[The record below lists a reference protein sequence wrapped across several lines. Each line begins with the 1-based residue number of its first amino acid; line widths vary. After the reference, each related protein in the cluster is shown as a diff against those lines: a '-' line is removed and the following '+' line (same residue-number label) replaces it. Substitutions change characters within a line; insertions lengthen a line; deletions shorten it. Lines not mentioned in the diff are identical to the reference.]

1 MSNSVNLGTVGISGG
16 IAISGF
22 PTPAV
27 TQTIVSASSNT
38 NHAAAGTPVLCRN
51 TTGGKVFYLTQIAF
65 YQTNNGAMPQYL
77 MLYDNATL
85 VYKTMIDV
93 QRTATNNAFGVGYVN
108 VHFAVP
114 LAIATSLKIDA
125 SVAMGTVY
133 NIHFI
138 GYEQ

>member
-27 TQTIVSASSNT
+27 TQTLVSASSNT
-38 NHAAAGTPVLCRN
+38 NHTAAGTPVLCRN
-51 TTGGKVFYLTQIAF
+51 TTGGKVFYVSQIDF
-65 YQTNNGAMPQYL
+65 YQFNASAMPQYL

-85 VYKTMIDV
+85 VYKTLIDV
-93 QRTATNNAFGVGYVN
+93 QRVAANNAFGVGYVRMK
-108 VHFAVP
+108 FPVP
-114 LAIATSLKIDA
+114 LAIATSLKIDS
-125 SVAMGTVY
+125 SVGMGTNY